1 MIGKEQILPLD
12 LHKGKSVLGKEQRN
26 VMIELLKA
34 ILFGIVEGVTE
45 WLPISSTGHLILL
58 DEFITLNVSDAF
70 KSMFDVVIQL
80 GAILAVIVLFFHK
93 LNPFSPSKSAGE
105 KKQTWQL
112 WFKVIVAILPSGIV
126 GVLFDDWM
134 DEHLHNAVVVSIALI
149 VYGIAFILV
158 EQRNTRGKFQRIS
171 TKDGVTV
178 ARLKEQSVNDV
189 YDISYQTAL
198 FIGLFQCLSLIPG
211 TSRSGST
218 ILGAI
223 LIGVGRSAGAEFSFF
238 MAIPTMLGA
247 SAIKGLKFLLSGVSA
262 TGTEIGV
269 LVVGCVV
276 SFLVSLVVIKA
287 LMEYVRNHSFSVF
300 GVYRIVLGVVV
311 LLYFALLG

>member
-1 MIGKEQILPLD
+1 ME
-12 LHKGKSVLGKEQRN
+12 V
-26 VMIELLKA
+26 LKA
-34 ILFGIVEGVTE
+34 VLFGIVEGVTE

-58 DEFITLNVSDAF
+58 NEFITLNVSDAF
-70 KSMFDVVIQL
+70 RSMFDVVIQL

-93 LNPFSPSKSAGE
+93 LNPFSPTKSEGE

-112 WFKVIVAILPSGIV
+112 WFKVIAAIIPSGIV

-134 DEHLHNAVVVSIALI
+134 EAHFHNATVVAIALI
-149 VYGIAFILV
+149 VYGVAFILV
-158 EQRNTRGKFQRIS
+158 ERRNARRVGGK
-171 TKDGVTV
+171 TV
-178 ARLKEQSVNDV
+178 EDV
-189 YDISYQTAL
+189 YAIDYKTAL
-198 FIGLFQCLSLIPG
+198 LIGCFQCLSLIPG

-247 SAIKGLKFLLSGVSA
+247 SAIKGLKFLLSGVAA

-269 LVVGCVV
+269 LIVGCVV
-276 SFLVSLVVIKA
+276 SFVVSLLVIRG
-287 LMEYVRNHSFSVF
+287 LMEYVRRHSFSAF
-300 GVYRIVLGVVV
+300 GVYRIILGVVV
-311 LLYFALLG
+311 LVYFALAG

>member
-1 MIGKEQILPLD
+1 M
-12 LHKGKSVLGKEQRN
+12 
-26 VMIELLKA
+26 ELLKA
-34 ILFGIVEGVTE
+34 VLFGIVEGVTE

-58 DEFITLNVSDAF
+58 NEFITLNVSDEF
-70 KSMFDVVIQL
+70 RSMFDVVIQL

-93 LNPFSPSKSAGE
+93 LNPFSPRKTEGE

-112 WFKVIVAILPSGIV
+112 WFKVISAIIPSGIV

-134 DEHLHNAVVVSIALI
+134 EAHFHNATVVSIALI
-149 VYGIAFILV
+149 VYGVAFILV
-158 EQRNTRGKFQRIS
+158 ERRNARRVGGK
-171 TKDGVTV
+171 TV
-178 ARLKEQSVNDV
+178 EDV
-189 YDISYQTAL
+189 YAIDYKTAL
-198 FIGLFQCLSLIPG
+198 LIGCFQCLSLIPG

-247 SAIKGLKFLLSGVSA
+247 SAIKGLKFLLSGVAA

-269 LVVGCVV
+269 LIVGCVV
-276 SFLVSLVVIKA
+276 SFVVSLLVIRG
-287 LMEYVRNHSFSVF
+287 LMEYVRKHSFSAF
-300 GVYRIVLGVVV
+300 GVYRIILGVVV
-311 LLYFALLG
+311 LVYFALAG

>member
-1 MIGKEQILPLD
+1 M
-12 LHKGKSVLGKEQRN
+12 
-26 VMIELLKA
+26 ELLKA
-34 ILFGIVEGVTE
+34 VLFGIVEGVTE

-58 DEFITLNVSDAF
+58 NEFITLNVSDEF
-70 KSMFDVVIQL
+70 RSMFDVVIQL

-93 LNPFSPSKSAGE
+93 LNPFSPRKTEGE

-112 WFKVIVAILPSGIV
+112 WFKVIAAIIPSGIV

-134 DEHLHNAVVVSIALI
+134 EAHFHNATVVSIALI
-149 VYGIAFILV
+149 VYGVAFILV
-158 EQRNTRGKFQRIS
+158 ERRNARRVGGK
-171 TKDGVTV
+171 TV
-178 ARLKEQSVNDV
+178 EDV
-189 YDISYQTAL
+189 YAIDYKTAL
-198 FIGLFQCLSLIPG
+198 LIGCFQCLSLIPG

-247 SAIKGLKFLLSGVSA
+247 SAIKGLKFLLSGVAA

-269 LVVGCVV
+269 LIVGCVV
-276 SFLVSLVVIKA
+276 SFVVSLLVIRG
-287 LMEYVRNHSFSVF
+287 LMEYVRRHSFSAF
-300 GVYRIVLGVVV
+300 GVYRIILGVVV
-311 LLYFALLG
+311 LVYFALV

>member
-1 MIGKEQILPLD
+1 MI
-12 LHKGKSVLGKEQRN
+12 V
-26 VMIELLKA
+26 ELLKA
-34 ILFGIVEGVTE
+34 VLFGIVEGVTE

-58 DEFITLNVSDAF
+58 DEFITLNMSDAF

-93 LNPFSPSKSAGE
+93 LNPFSPGKSGDE
-105 KKQTWQL
+105 KKRTWEL
-112 WFKVIVAILPSGIV
+112 WFKVVVSIIPSGIV

-134 DEHLHNAVVVSIALI
+134 DEHLHNGIVVSIALI

-158 EQRNTRGKFQRIS
+158 ESRNNRGKFEKVS
-171 TKDGVTV
+171 AKDGVTV
-178 ARLKEQSVNDV
+178 SRLKVKPVNNV
-189 YDISYQTAL
+189 FDITYKTAL
-198 FIGLFQCLSLIPG
+198 TIGLFQCLSLIPG

-223 LIGVGRSAGAEFSFF
+223 MIGVGRSAGAEFSFF

-247 SAIKGLKFLLSGVSA
+247 SAVQGLKFLLSGVSA

-276 SFLVSLVVIKA
+276 SFIVSLLVIKG
-287 LMEYVRNHSFSVF
+287 LMQYVRNHSFSAF
-300 GVYRIVLGVVV
+300 GVYRIVLGMIV
-311 LLYFALLG
+311 LIYFALFA

>member
-1 MIGKEQILPLD
+1 M
-12 LHKGKSVLGKEQRN
+12 
-26 VMIELLKA
+26 ELLKA
-34 ILFGIVEGVTE
+34 VLFGIVEGVTE

-58 DEFITLNVSDAF
+58 NEFITLNVSDAF
-70 KSMFDVVIQL
+70 RSMFDVVIQL

-93 LNPFSPSKSAGE
+93 LNPFSPQKSEGE

-112 WFKVIVAILPSGIV
+112 WFKVIAAIIPSGIV

-134 DEHLHNAVVVSIALI
+134 EAHFHNATVVSIALI
-149 VYGIAFILV
+149 VYGVAFLLV
-158 EQRNTRGKFQRIS
+158 ERRNASRVGGK
-171 TKDGVTV
+171 TV
-178 ARLKEQSVNDV
+178 EDV
-189 YDISYQTAL
+189 YAIDYKTAL
-198 FIGLFQCLSLIPG
+198 LIGCFQCLSLIPG

-247 SAIKGLKFLLSGVSA
+247 SAIKGLKFLLSGVAA

-269 LVVGCVV
+269 LIVGCVV
-276 SFLVSLVVIKA
+276 SFVVSLLVIRG
-287 LMEYVRNHSFSVF
+287 LMEYVRRHSFSAF
-300 GVYRIVLGVVV
+300 GVYRIILGVVV
-311 LLYFALLG
+311 LVYFALAG

>member
-1 MIGKEQILPLD
+1 M
-12 LHKGKSVLGKEQRN
+12 
-26 VMIELLKA
+26 ELLKA
-34 ILFGIVEGVTE
+34 VLFGIVEGVTE

-58 DEFITLNVSDAF
+58 NEFITLNVSDEF
-70 KSMFDVVIQL
+70 RSMFDVVIQL

-93 LNPFSPSKSAGE
+93 LNPFSPQKSEGE

-112 WFKVIVAILPSGIV
+112 WFKVIAAIIPSGIV

-134 DEHLHNAVVVSIALI
+134 EAHFHNATVVSIALI
-149 VYGIAFILV
+149 VYGVAFILV
-158 EQRNTRGKFQRIS
+158 ERRNTRRVGGK
-171 TKDGVTV
+171 TV
-178 ARLKEQSVNDV
+178 EDV
-189 YDISYQTAL
+189 YAIDYKTAL
-198 FIGLFQCLSLIPG
+198 LIGCFQCLSLIPG

-247 SAIKGLKFLLSGVSA
+247 SAIKGLKFLLSGVAA

-269 LVVGCVV
+269 LIVGCVV
-276 SFLVSLVVIKA
+276 SFLVSLLVIRG
-287 LMEYVRNHSFSVF
+287 LMEYVRRHSFSAF
-300 GVYRIVLGVVV
+300 GVYRIILGVVV
-311 LLYFALLG
+311 LVYFALAG

>member
-1 MIGKEQILPLD
+1 M
-12 LHKGKSVLGKEQRN
+12 
-26 VMIELLKA
+26 ELLKA
-34 ILFGIVEGVTE
+34 VLFGIVEGVTE

-58 DEFITLNVSDAF
+58 NEFITLNVSDEF
-70 KSMFDVVIQL
+70 RSMFDVVIQL

-93 LNPFSPSKSAGE
+93 LNPFSPKKSEGE

-112 WFKVIVAILPSGIV
+112 WFKVVAAIIPSGIV

-134 DEHLHNAVVVSIALI
+134 EAHFHNATVVSVALI
-149 VYGIAFILV
+149 VYGVAFILV
-158 EQRNTRGKFQRIS
+158 ERRNARRVGGK
-171 TKDGVTV
+171 TV
-178 ARLKEQSVNDV
+178 EDV
-189 YDISYQTAL
+189 YAIDYKTAL
-198 FIGLFQCLSLIPG
+198 LIGCFQCLSLIPG

-247 SAIKGLKFLLSGVSA
+247 SAIKGLKFLLSGVAA

-269 LVVGCVV
+269 LIVGCVV
-276 SFLVSLVVIKA
+276 SFLVSLLVIRG
-287 LMEYVRNHSFSVF
+287 LMEYVRRHSFSAF
-300 GVYRIVLGVVV
+300 GVYRIILGVVV
-311 LLYFALLG
+311 LVYFALAG

>member
-1 MIGKEQILPLD
+1 M
-12 LHKGKSVLGKEQRN
+12 
-26 VMIELLKA
+26 ELLKA
-34 ILFGIVEGVTE
+34 VLFGIVEGVTE

-58 DEFITLNVSDAF
+58 NEFITLNISDAF
-70 KSMFDVVIQL
+70 RSMFDVVIQL

-93 LNPFSPSKSAGE
+93 LNPFSPKKTEGE

-112 WFKVIVAILPSGIV
+112 WFKVIAAIIPSGIV
-126 GVLFDDWM
+126 GVLLDDWM

-149 VYGIAFILV
+149 VYGVAFILV
-158 EQRNTRGKFQRIS
+158 ERRNTRGKFQRIS

-178 ARLKEQSVNDV
+178 AKLKEQSVDNV
-189 YDISYQTAL
+189 YDISYRTAL

-223 LIGVGRSAGAEFSFF
+223 LIGMGRSAGAEFSFF

>member
-1 MIGKEQILPLD
+1 M
-12 LHKGKSVLGKEQRN
+12 
-26 VMIELLKA
+26 ELLKA
-34 ILFGIVEGVTE
+34 VLFGIVEGVTE

-58 DEFITLNVSDAF
+58 NEFITLNVSDAF
-70 KSMFDVVIQL
+70 RSMFDVVIQL

-93 LNPFSPSKSAGE
+93 LNPFSPRKTEGE

-112 WFKVIVAILPSGIV
+112 WFKVIAAIIPSGIV

-134 DEHLHNAVVVSIALI
+134 EAHFHNATVVSIALI
-149 VYGIAFILV
+149 VYGVAFILV
-158 EQRNTRGKFQRIS
+158 ERRNARRVGGK
-171 TKDGVTV
+171 TV
-178 ARLKEQSVNDV
+178 EDV
-189 YDISYQTAL
+189 YAIDYKTAL
-198 FIGLFQCLSLIPG
+198 LIGCFQCLSLIPG

-269 LVVGCVV
+269 LIVGCVV
-276 SFLVSLVVIKA
+276 SFLVSLLVIRG
-287 LMEYVRNHSFSVF
+287 LMEYVRRHSFSAF
-300 GVYRIVLGVVV
+300 GVYRILLGVVV
-311 LLYFALLG
+311 LVYFALAG

>member
-1 MIGKEQILPLD
+1 
-12 LHKGKSVLGKEQRN
+12 
-26 VMIELLKA
+26 MIELLKA
-34 ILFGIVEGVTE
+34 VLFGIVEGVTE

-58 DEFITLNVSDAF
+58 NEFITLNVSDAF
-70 KSMFDVVIQL
+70 RSMFDVVIQL

-93 LNPFSPSKSAGE
+93 LNPFSPAKSERE
-105 KKQTWQL
+105 KNQTWQL
-112 WFKVIVAILPSGIV
+112 WFKVVAAIIPSGIV

-134 DEHLHNAVVVSIALI
+134 EAHFHNATVVAIALI
-149 VYGIAFILV
+149 VYGVAFILV
-158 EQRNTRGKFQRIS
+158 ERRNARRVGGK
-171 TKDGVTV
+171 TV
-178 ARLKEQSVNDV
+178 EDV
-189 YDISYQTAL
+189 YAIDYKTAL
-198 FIGLFQCLSLIPG
+198 LIGCFQCLSLIPG

-269 LVVGCVV
+269 LIVGCVV
-276 SFLVSLVVIKA
+276 SFLVSLLVIRG
-287 LMEYVRNHSFSVF
+287 LMEYVRRHSFSAF
-300 GVYRIVLGVVV
+300 GVYRIILGVVV
-311 LLYFALLG
+311 LVYFALV